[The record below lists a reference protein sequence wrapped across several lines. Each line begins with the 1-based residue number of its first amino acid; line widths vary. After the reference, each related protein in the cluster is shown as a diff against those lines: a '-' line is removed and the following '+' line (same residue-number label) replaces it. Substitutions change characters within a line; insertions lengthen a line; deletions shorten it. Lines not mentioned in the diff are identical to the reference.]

1 MATQRRST
9 EAIGDALM
17 RRWFQERGGE
27 IGVRVGET
35 NNGVL
40 SLHLLS
46 GHRAAEGRW
55 SRGGR
60 EVAAVRHQ

>member
-1 MATQRRST
+1 VRR
-9 EAIGDALM
+9 IM
-17 RRWFQERGGE
+17 
-27 IGVRVGET
+27 
-35 NNGVL
+35 GVL